1 MRHHALTAL
10 ALAFGI
16 TAPAP
21 ADACTLVPIE
31 DHELDAAHAGD
42 TVAPSAV
49 MASALVERQDTDQGC
64 GAQSKCGGGAWITIA
79 VAATDNATAVDKL
92 GYELRI
98 INGEPPDGLTI
109 PTNPVTP
116 VGGQLYFYFN
126 ADDRVGFELDIQL
139 RARDLNGNLGPPT
152 VVTVGEPAEGGCAT
166 SHRSP
171 ATLVGTLL
179 VFVAFLVCRRSQRR

>member
-1 MRHHALTAL
+1 MRTLAGSLPALFVL
-10 ALAFGI
+10 ALI
-16 TAPAP
+16 VLVERPAQ
-21 ADACTLVPIE
+21 ACTLVPIE

-79 VAATDNATAVDKL
+79 VSSTDNATAVDKL

-126 ADDRVGFELDIQL
+126 AEDRNGFQLDIQL
-139 RARDLNGNLGPPT
+139 RARDLNGNLGPAT

-166 SHRSP
+166 NKGS
-171 ATLVGTLL
+171 LVVALL
-179 VFVAFLVCRRSQRR
+179 VFVALLARRR